1 MYTPRYCQVTNFV
14 DFSSLPLRY
23 YDQDHC
29 QRLEIMKMF
38 YKMNNCRVLP
48 LYGTLDLVSN
58 DTMPICGREAM
69 WTMMP
74 MLRMRSSNPDMDAMM
89 AEAESRCPR
98 DCWQE
103 KIDMQMSF
111 TILSD
116 ENFEKAWKIWP
127 LPPNRTKFDA
137 VFMELFYTTLAAEV
151 ILF

>member
-1 MYTPRYCQVTNFV
+1 M
-14 DFSSLPLRY
+14 PLEF

-58 DTMPICGREAM
+58 DSMPICGREAM

-74 MLRMRSSNPDMDAMM
+74 MLRMRSSNPDIDAMM
-89 AEAESRCPR
+89 TKAESVCPR

-103 KIDMQMSF
+103 DIQLQSSF
-111 TILSD
+111 TIMTD
-116 ENFEKAWKIWP
+116 ENFKKAWDLWTF
-127 LPPNRTKFDA
+127 LPRNRTKLDA
-137 VFMELFYTTLAAEV
+137 LIMELFFESMTAEV
-151 ILF
+151 MGTIL